1 LVPLACY
8 SVETKITTRRR
19 IVARPEGSAERM
31 VQRPFDVSRTRVT
44 LFDALLRA
52 RDEAGGKTPILEDHD
67 RKVLTYDDLVRAAF
81 ALGGK
86 LKGLTS
92 RGEAVGVLLPSGV
105 GATVVFFA
113 LHAIGRTPVML
124 NFTGGAANIKGACK
138 AARVK
143 TVISAKKFV
152 EAGKLEALMSE
163 LSAGLDVVYAEDIRE
178 KVHLGDKLAALVKGV
193 FPKSFRAPGN
203 PDDPGV
209 ILFTS
214 GSFGAPKGA
223 MLSHANIVANV
234 EQVSAHVQFDP
245 DWVFFNP
252 LPMFHCYGLTGGT
265 LLPLLIGRKVFLYPS
280 PLHFKEIPQ
289 LIAEC
294 GANILF
300 ATDTFAHQYA
310 RSAKGDALKCLKF
323 CVLGAEKVKPETR
336 ELYSRRFGVELLEGY
351 GATEAS
357 PVIAVNQPNT
367 QPGGENRVGTVG
379 KLLPGIEVRLEE
391 VPGIAEGKKLV
402 VRGPNVMRGY
412 LLSDGGV
419 EELQDGW
426 HDTGDVVNIDADGFV
441 SIIGRV
447 KRFAKIGGEMVSLNQ
462 VESFA
467 AAVWPEHRHAVI
479 SLPDPRKGERL
490 VLLSDAPDADSG
502 KILEWAQ
509 RNGAPEIAVPKK
521 VLKVAEIPVL
531 GTGKTDYVSVQK
543 LAEEALKLQDAA

>member
-1 LVPLACY
+1 MGQ
-8 SVETKITTRRR
+8 RRFD
-19 IVARPEGSAERM
+19 VAR
-31 VQRPFDVSRTRVT
+31 TRIT

-52 RDEAGGKTPILEDHD
+52 RVEAGGKVGILEDHD
-67 RKVLTYDDLVRAAF
+67 RKVLTYDDLIRAAF

-86 LKGLTS
+86 LKGLTAP
-92 RGEAVGVLLPSGV
+92 RENVGILLPSGV

-124 NFTGGAANIKGACK
+124 NFTAGSANIRGACK
-138 AARVK
+138 AAGVKRVL
-143 TVISAKKFV
+143 TAHKFV
-152 EAGKLEALMSE
+152 DAGNLQPLMQEIGRDVALTYLE
-163 LSAGLDVVYAEDIRE
+163 DVRE
-178 KVHLGDKLAALVKGV
+178 KVGLGDKLGALVKGV
-193 FPKSFRAPGN
+193 LPRTFAAKGS

-214 GSFGAPKGA
+214 GSFGTPKGA
-223 MLSHANIVANV
+223 VLSHANIVANV
-234 EQVSAHVQFDP
+234 EQVAAHVDFAP

-310 RSAKGDALKCLKF
+310 RSAKGDGLKCLKF

-336 ELYSRRFGVELLEGY
+336 ELYQRRFGVELLEGY

-357 PVIAVNQPNT
+357 PVIAVNQPNG
-367 QPGGENRVGTVG
+367 QPGGANVHGSVGR
-379 KLLPGIEVRLEE
+379 LLPGMEIRLDD
-391 VPGIAEGKKLV
+391 VPGITDGKKLV

-412 LLSDGGV
+412 LVADGGM
-419 EELQDGW
+419 EEIADGW
-426 HDTGDVVNIDADGFV
+426 HDTGDVVSIDAEGFV

-462 VESFA
+462 VEGFA
-467 AAVWPEHRHAVI
+467 SAVWPEHRHAAV
-479 SLPDPRKGERL
+479 SLPDARKGERV
-490 VLLSDAPDADSG
+490 VLISDAPDADYG

-521 VLKVAEIPVL
+521 VLKVSEIPVL
-531 GTGKTDYVSVQK
+531 GTGKTDYVTVQK
-543 LAEEALKLQDAA
+543 MAEDAIRMQDAA

>member
-1 LVPLACY
+1 
-8 SVETKITTRRR
+8 
-19 IVARPEGSAERM
+19 M
-31 VQRPFDVSRTRVT
+31 VQRPFDVARTRVT

-52 RDEAGGKTPILEDHD
+52 RSEAGGKTPILEDHD
-67 RKVLTYDDLVRAAF
+67 RKVLSYDDLVRAAF

-86 LKGLTS
+86 LKGLTTAK
-92 RGEAVGVLLPSGV
+92 EPVGVLLPSGV

-124 NFTGGAANIKGACK
+124 NFTAGAANIKGACK

-143 TVISAKKFV
+143 RILTAHKFV
-152 EAGKLEALMSE
+152 EAGKLEPLMAE
-163 LSAGLDVVYAEDIRE
+163 LGQDLDLTYLEDVRE
-178 KVHLGDKLAALVKGV
+178 KVHLGDKLGALVKGY
-193 FPKSFRAPGN
+193 FPAAFRAPGN
-203 PDDPGV
+203 PDEPGV

-223 MLSHANIVANV
+223 VLSHANIVANV

-289 LIAEC
+289 LIGEC

-336 ELYSRRFGVELLEGY
+336 ELFQRRFGVELLEGY

-357 PVIAVNQPNT
+357 PVIAVNQPAT
-367 QPGGENRVGTVG
+367 QAGGENRHGTVG
-379 KLLPGIEVRLEE
+379 KMLPGIEVRLDE

-412 LLSDGGV
+412 LMADGGM
-419 EELQDGW
+419 EELTDGW

-441 SIIGRV
+441 SIVGRV
-447 KRFAKIGGEMVSLNQ
+447 KRFAKIGGEMVSLSQ
-462 VESFA
+462 VEGFA
-467 AAVWPEHRHAVI
+467 SAVWPEHRHAAI
-479 SLPDPRKGERL
+479 AMADPRKGERV
-490 VLLSDAPDADSG
+490 VLISDAPDADSA

-531 GTGKTDYVSVQK
+531 GTGKTDYVSVQR
-543 LAEEALKLQDAA
+543 LAEEAIKLADAA

>member
-1 LVPLACY
+1 
-8 SVETKITTRRR
+8 
-19 IVARPEGSAERM
+19 M
-31 VQRPFDVSRTRVT
+31 VQRPFDVARTRIT

-67 RKVLTYDDLVRAAF
+67 RKVLSYDDLIRAAF

-86 LKGLTS
+86 LKGMTAPK
-92 RGEAVGVLLPSGV
+92 EPVGVLLPSGV
-105 GATVVFFA
+105 GATAVFFA

-124 NFTGGAANIKGACK
+124 NFTAGPANIKGACK

-143 TVISAKKFV
+143 RVLTANKFV
-152 EAGKLEALMSE
+152 EAGKLEHLMSE
-163 LSAGLDVVYAEDIRE
+163 LAADLTVTYLEDVRE
-178 KVHLGDKLAALVKGV
+178 KVHIGDKLGALVKGM
-193 FPKSFRAPGN
+193 FPRAFRAPGN
-203 PDDPGV
+203 PDEPGV

-223 MLSHANIVANV
+223 VLSHANIVANV

-336 ELYSRRFGVELLEGY
+336 ELYQRRFGVELLEGY

-357 PVIAVNQPNT
+357 PVIAVNQPAT
-367 QPGGENRVGTVG
+367 QTGGENRFGSVGRM
-379 KLLPGIEVRLEE
+379 LPGIEVRLDD

-412 LLSDGGV
+412 LLADGGM
-419 EELQDGW
+419 EELKDGW
-426 HDTGDVVNIDADGFV
+426 HDTGDVVSIDDQGFV

-447 KRFAKIGGEMVSLNQ
+447 KRFAKIGGEMVSLSQ
-462 VESFA
+462 VEGFA
-467 AAVWPEHRHAVI
+467 SAVWPEHRHAAI
-479 SLPDPRKGERL
+479 AMPDARKGERVIL
-490 VLLSDAPDADSG
+490 ISDAPDADSA
-502 KILEWAQ
+502 KILEWAHK
-509 RNGAPEIAVPKK
+509 NGAPEIAVPKK

-531 GTGKTDYVSVQK
+531 GTGKTDYVTVQRM
-543 LAEEALKLQDAA
+543 AEEAIKLADAA

>member
-1 LVPLACY
+1 
-8 SVETKITTRRR
+8 
-19 IVARPEGSAERM
+19 M
-31 VQRPFDVSRTRVT
+31 VQRRFEVARTRIT

-52 RDEAGGKTPILEDHD
+52 RDEAGGKTKIIEDHD

-86 LKGLTS
+86 LKALTAPKENVGL
-92 RGEAVGVLLPSGV
+92 LLPSGV

-124 NFTGGAANIKGACK
+124 NFTAGAANIKGACK
-138 AARVK
+138 AAGVK
-143 TVISAKKFV
+143 RILTAHKFV
-152 EAGKLEALMSE
+152 DQGKLEHLVEELQRDVALTFLE
-163 LSAGLDVVYAEDIRE
+163 DVRE
-178 KVHLGDKLAALVKGV
+178 KVGLGDKVGALIKGF
-193 FPKSFRAPGN
+193 FPKAFRAPGN

-223 MLSHANIVANV
+223 VLSHANIVANV
-234 EQVSAHVQFDP
+234 EQAQTHVEFAP
-245 DWVFFNP
+245 DWIFFNP

-265 LLPLLIGRKVFLYPS
+265 LLPLLTGRKVFLYPS

-300 ATDTFAHQYA
+300 ATDTFAYQYA
-310 RSAKGDALKCLKF
+310 RSAKGDGLKCLKF

-336 ELYSRRFGVELLEGY
+336 DLFMRRFGVELLEGY

-357 PVIAVNQPNT
+357 PVIAVNQPNN
-367 QPGGENRVGTVG
+367 QPGGANVHGTVG
-379 KLLPGIEVRLEE
+379 RILPGMEYRLDE
-391 VPGIAEGKKLV
+391 VPGISDGKKLV

-412 LLSDGGV
+412 LNADGGM
-419 EELQDGW
+419 EELVDGW
-426 HDTGDVVNIDADGFV
+426 HDTGDVVAIDDQGFV
-441 SIIGRV
+441 TIVGRV
-447 KRFAKIGGEMVSLNQ
+447 KRFAKIGGEMVSLNA
-462 VESFA
+462 VEGFA
-467 AAVWPEHRHAVI
+467 SAVWPEHRHAAV
-479 SLPDPRKGERL
+479 SLPDARKGERV
-490 VLLSDAPDADSG
+490 VLISDAPDAEAG

-521 VLKVAEIPVL
+521 VLKVSEIPVL
-531 GTGKTDYVSVQK
+531 GTGKTDYVTVQR
-543 LAEEALKLQDAA
+543 LAEEALRLQDAA

>member
-1 LVPLACY
+1 
-8 SVETKITTRRR
+8 
-19 IVARPEGSAERM
+19 M
-31 VQRPFDVSRTRVT
+31 VVKPFDVARTRIT

-52 RDEAGGKTPILEDHD
+52 RAECGGKTPILEDHD
-67 RKVLTYDDLVRAAF
+67 RKVLTYDDIVRAAF

-86 LKGLTS
+86 LKGLT
-92 RGEAVGVLLPSGV
+92 RPREAVGVLLPSGV

-113 LHAIGRTPVML
+113 LQAIGRTPVML
-124 NFTGGAANIKGACK
+124 NFTAGAANIKGACK
-138 AARVK
+138 AAGVRRIL
-143 TVISAKKFV
+143 TAHKFV
-152 EAGKLEALMSE
+152 EAGKLEPLMTD
-163 LSAGLDVVYAEDIRE
+163 LARDVTLTYAEDIRSQ
-178 KVHLGDKLAALVKGV
+178 VHLGDKLAALVKSY
-193 FPKSFRAPGN
+193 FPKRFRASGN

-234 EQVSAHVQFDP
+234 EQVAAHVAFDP
-245 DWVFFNP
+245 AWVFFNP

-336 ELYSRRFGVELLEGY
+336 ELYARRFGVELLEGY

-357 PVIAVNQPNT
+357 PVIAVNQPAS
-367 QPGGENRVGTVG
+367 QPGGENRPGTVG
-379 KLLPGIEVRLEE
+379 RLLPGIEVRLDD
-391 VPGIAEGKKLV
+391 VPGIAEGRKLV

-412 LLSDGGV
+412 LLADGGV
-419 EELQDGW
+419 EEIADGW
-426 HDTGDVVNIDADGFV
+426 HDTGDVVSIDADGFV

-462 VESFA
+462 VEGFA
-467 AAVWPEHRHAVI
+467 SAVWPEHRHAAV
-479 SLPDPRKGERL
+479 SLPDPRKGER
-490 VLLSDAPDADSG
+490 VILLSDAPDADPV
-502 KILEWAQ
+502 KILEWAH

-531 GTGKTDYVSVQK
+531 GTGKTDYVTVQK
-543 LAEEALKLQDAA
+543 MVEEALKHAEAA

>member
-1 LVPLACY
+1 
-8 SVETKITTRRR
+8 
-19 IVARPEGSAERM
+19 M
-31 VQRPFDVSRTRVT
+31 VFRPFDVARTRVT
-44 LFDALLRA
+44 LFEALLRA
-52 RDEAGGKTPILEDHD
+52 RAEAGGKTPILEDHD
-67 RKVLTYDDLVRAAF
+67 RKVLTYDDIVRAAF

-86 LKGLTS
+86 LKAMTAPK
-92 RGEAVGVLLPSGV
+92 EPVGVLLPSGV

-113 LHAIGRTPVML
+113 LHAIGRVPVML
-124 NFTGGAANIKGACK
+124 NFTAGAANIKGACK

-143 TVISAKKFV
+143 RILTAHKFV
-152 EAGKLEALMSE
+152 EAGKLEGLMAE
-163 LSAGLDVVYAEDIRE
+163 LSKDIVVTYAEDVRA
-178 KVHLGDKLAALVKGV
+178 KVHIGDKLAALAKGF
-193 FPKSFRAPGN
+193 FPESFAAKGN
-203 PDDPGV
+203 PDEPGV

-223 MLSHANIVANV
+223 VLSHANIVANV

-265 LLPLLIGRKVFLYPS
+265 LLPLLIARKVFLYPS

-336 ELYSRRFGVELLEGY
+336 ELYQRRFGVELLEGY

-357 PVIAVNQPNT
+357 PVIAVNQPNS
-367 QPGGENRVGTVG
+367 QEGGENRHGTVG
-379 KLLPGIEVRLEE
+379 RLLPGIEIRLDD

-402 VRGPNVMRGY
+402 VRGPNVMHGY
-412 LLSDGGV
+412 LLGDGTV
-419 EELQDGW
+419 EELVDGW
-426 HDTGDVVNIDADGFV
+426 HDTGDVVSIDADGFF

-447 KRFAKIGGEMVSLNQ
+447 KRFAKIGGEMVSLNA
-462 VESFA
+462 VEGFA
-467 AAVWPEHRHAVI
+467 SAVWPEHRHAVI
-479 SLPDPRKGERL
+479 SLPDARKGERL

-531 GTGKTDYVSVQK
+531 GTGKTDYVSVQRM
-543 LAEEALKLQDAA
+543 AEEAIKLADAA

>member
-1 LVPLACY
+1 
-8 SVETKITTRRR
+8 
-19 IVARPEGSAERM
+19 M
-31 VQRPFDVSRTRVT
+31 VQRPFDVARTRVT

-52 RDEAGGKTPILEDHD
+52 RTETGGKTPILEDHD
-67 RKVLTYDDLVRAAF
+67 RKVLSYDDIVRAAF

-86 LKGLTS
+86 IKAMTAP
-92 RGEAVGVLLPSGV
+92 GEAVGVLLPSGV

-113 LHAIGRTPVML
+113 LQAIGRTPVML
-124 NFTGGAANIKGACK
+124 NFTAGPANIKGACR

-143 TVISAKKFV
+143 RILTAHKFV
-152 EAGKLEALMSE
+152 EAGKLEPLMAD
-163 LSAGLDVVYAEDIRE
+163 LARDVTVTYLEAVRE
-178 KVHLGDKLAALVKGV
+178 KLHLGDKLAALVKAA
-193 FPKSFRAPGN
+193 FPKAFRAPGN

-234 EQVSAHVQFDP
+234 EQVAAHVAFDP

-265 LLPLLIGRKVFLYPS
+265 LLPLLIGRKVVLYPS

-310 RSAKGDALKCLKF
+310 RSAKGDQLKCLQF

-336 ELYSRRFGVELLEGY
+336 ELYQRRFGVELLEGY

-357 PVIAVNQPNT
+357 PVIAVNQPGS
-367 QPGGENRVGTVG
+367 QPGGANVPGTVG
-379 KLLPGIEVRLEE
+379 RLLPGIEIRLDD
-391 VPGIAEGKKLV
+391 VPGISQGKRLM

-412 LLSDGGV
+412 LLADGGV

-426 HDTGDVVNIDADGFV
+426 HDTGDVVSIDADGFV

-462 VESFA
+462 VEGFA
-467 AAVWPEHRHAVI
+467 AAVWPEHRHAAI
-479 SLPDPRKGERL
+479 AMPDARKGERVIL
-490 VLLSDAPDADSG
+490 ISDAPDADSA

-509 RNGAPEIAVPKK
+509 QNGAPEIAVPKK

-531 GTGKTDYVSVQK
+531 GTGKTDYVTVQK
-543 LAEEALKLQDAA
+543 LAEEAIKLADAA

>member
-1 LVPLACY
+1 MGQR
-8 SVETKITTRRR
+8 TFD
-19 IVARPEGSAERM
+19 VAR
-31 VQRPFDVSRTRVT
+31 TRIT

-52 RDEAGGKTPILEDHD
+52 RAEAGGKTKILEDHD

-86 LKGLTS
+86 IKAFTAPK
-92 RGEAVGVLLPSGV
+92 EHVGVLLPSGV
-105 GATVVFFA
+105 GAVVVFFA
-113 LHAIGRTPVML
+113 LHAVGRVPVML
-124 NFTGGAANIKGACK
+124 NFTAGAANIKGACK
-138 AARVK
+138 AAGVK
-143 TVISAKKFV
+143 RILTAHKFV
-152 EAGKLEALMSE
+152 EVGKLEHLVDE
-163 LSAGLDVVYAEDIRE
+163 LKSGVTLTFLEEVRE
-178 KVHLGDKLAALVKGV
+178 KVHLGDKLGALVKG
-193 FPKSFRAPGN
+193 FLPKTFRAPAS

-223 MLSHANIVANV
+223 VLSHANIVANV
-234 EQVSAHVQFDP
+234 EQVLAHVDFAP

-265 LLPLLIGRKVFLYPS
+265 LLPLLTGRKVFLYPS

-310 RSAKGDALKCLKF
+310 RSAKGDSLKCLKF

-336 ELYSRRFGVELLEGY
+336 ELFQRRFGVELLEGY

-357 PVIAVNQPNT
+357 PVIAVNQPKG
-367 QPGGENRVGTVG
+367 QPGGSNVHGTVG
-379 KLLPGIEVRLEE
+379 RLLPGMETRLDD
-391 VPGIAEGKKLV
+391 VPGISEGKKLV

-412 LLSDGGV
+412 LLADGGM
-419 EELQDGW
+419 EELEDGW
-426 HDTGDVVNIDADGFV
+426 HDTGDVVAIDDQGFV
-441 SIIGRV
+441 TIVGRV

-462 VESFA
+462 VEGFA
-467 AAVWPEHRHAVI
+467 SAVWPEHRHAAV
-479 SLPDPRKGERL
+479 SLPDPRKGERV
-490 VLLSDAPDADSG
+490 VLLSDAPDADSA
-502 KILEWAQ
+502 KILEWAHK
-509 RNGAPEIAVPKK
+509 NGAPEIAVPKK

-531 GTGKTDYVSVQK
+531 GTGKTDYVTVQK
-543 LAEEALKLQDAA
+543 MAEDALRLADAA

>member
-1 LVPLACY
+1 
-8 SVETKITTRRR
+8 
-19 IVARPEGSAERM
+19 M
-31 VQRPFDVSRTRVT
+31 VLKPFDVARTRVT

-52 RDEAGGKTPILEDHD
+52 RAEAGGKTPILEDHD
-67 RKVLTYDDLVRAAF
+67 RKVLSYDDIIRAAF

-86 LKGLTS
+86 LKPLTAPK
-92 RGEAVGVLLPSGV
+92 EAVGVLLPSGV

-124 NFTGGAANIKGACK
+124 NFTAGAANIKGACK
-138 AARVK
+138 AAGVK
-143 TVISAKKFV
+143 RILTAHKFV
-152 EAGKLEALMSE
+152 EVGKLEALMAD
-163 LSAGLDVVYAEDIRE
+163 LARDITLTYAEDLRAS
-178 KVHLGDKLAALVKGV
+178 VHLGDKLAALVKGF
-193 FPKSFRAPGN
+193 FPQSFAARGN

-223 MLSHANIVANV
+223 VLSHANIVANV
-234 EQVSAHVQFDP
+234 EQAAAHVRFDP
-245 DWVFFNP
+245 EWVFFNP

-336 ELYSRRFGVELLEGY
+336 ELYMRRFGVELLEGY

-357 PVIAVNQPNT
+357 PVICVNQPNS
-367 QPGGENRVGTVG
+367 QPGGENRHGTVG
-379 KLLPGIEVRLEE
+379 RLLPGMEIRLED
-391 VPGIAEGKKLV
+391 VPGITEGKKLI

-412 LLSDGGV
+412 LLADGQM
-419 EELQDGW
+419 EELTDGW
-426 HDTGDVVNIDADGFV
+426 HDTGDVVSIDADGFFSV
-441 SIIGRV
+441 VGRV
-447 KRFAKIGGEMVSLNQ
+447 KRFAKIGGEMVSLNA
-462 VESFA
+462 VEGFA
-467 AAVWPEHRHAVI
+467 SAVWPAHRHAAV

-531 GTGKTDYVSVQK
+531 GTGKTDYVSVQRM
-543 LAEEALKLQDAA
+543 AEEALKLADAA

>member
-1 LVPLACY
+1 MAL
-8 SVETKITTRRR
+8 
-19 IVARPEGSAERM
+19 
-31 VQRPFDVSRTRVT
+31 RPFDVARTRIT

-52 RDEAGGKTPILEDHD
+52 RAETGGKTPVLEDHD
-67 RKVLTYDDLVRAAF
+67 RKVLTYDDIVRAAF

-86 LKGLTS
+86 LKAMTAP
-92 RGEAVGVLLPSGV
+92 REAVGVLLPSGV

-124 NFTGGAANIKGACK
+124 NFTAGAANLKGACK
-138 AARVK
+138 AASVK
-143 TVISAKKFV
+143 RIITAHKFV
-152 EAGKLEALMSE
+152 EMGKLESLIDE
-163 LSAGLDVVYAEDIRE
+163 LSRDVTFTYAEDIRA
-178 KVHLGDKLAALVKGV
+178 KVHLGDMLAALVKGF
-193 FPKSFRAPGN
+193 FPKTFRAAGN

-214 GSFGAPKGA
+214 GSFGTPKGA
-223 MLSHANIVANV
+223 ILSHANIVANV
-234 EQVSAHVQFDP
+234 EQVSAHVAFDP

-289 LIAEC
+289 LIADC

-310 RSAKGDALKCLKF
+310 RSAKGDQLKCLKF

-336 ELYSRRFGVELLEGY
+336 DLYMRRFGVELLEGY

-357 PVIAVNQPNT
+357 PVIAVNQPT
-367 QPGGENRVGTVG
+367 GQAGGGENRHGTVG
-379 KLLPGIEVRLEE
+379 RLLPGMEVRLDE
-391 VPGIAEGKKLV
+391 VPGIDEGRKLV

-412 LLSDGGV
+412 LNADGGI
-419 EELQDGW
+419 EPLADGW
-426 HDTGDVVNIDADGFV
+426 HDTGDVVTIDADGFV

-447 KRFAKIGGEMVSLNQ
+447 KRFAKIGGEMVSLNA
-462 VESFA
+462 VEGFA
-467 AAVWPEHRHAVI
+467 SAVWPEHRHAAV

-509 RNGAPEIAVPKK
+509 KNGAPEIAVPKK
-521 VLKVAEIPVL
+521 VLKVPEIPVL
-531 GTGKTDYVSVQK
+531 GTGKTDYVTVQRM
-543 LAEEALKLQDAA
+543 AEEALKLVDAA